1 MWTSKVSL
9 VPSMS
14 SKVQTLPTF
23 KLLSLTNVFHPLVSL
38 KFVLFFI
45 FWIIYFA
52 GQILPFNTWRLI
64 CLLLSKPKCLL
75 QNFVCKGCHEKE
87 KQLFLFFNLCK
98 FYNKL
103 NLSLR
108 LTRGPPLDWM
118 YDGRMTTKK
127 NGLQGLKE
135 LARSRAVTWLATTTF
150 DFSAKLPLCVRQTFH
165 D

>member
-64 CLLLSKPKCLL
+64 CLRFLCKSRWLL
-75 QNFVCKGCHEKE
+75 QNFIGKFCHWKE
-87 KQLFLFFNLCK
+87 KQLFCSSTYVLQAKSLFQAYQTTVRTDVGSMHDGQEEWITRFERTCSIKSCNLVIH
-98 FYNKL
+98 
-103 NLSLR
+103 SLR
-108 LTRGPPLDWM
+108 
-118 YDGRMTTKK
+118 
-127 NGLQGLKE
+127 
-135 LARSRAVTWLATTTF
+135 
-150 DFSAKLPLCVRQTFH
+150 FSCKITIPFKA
-165 D
+165 